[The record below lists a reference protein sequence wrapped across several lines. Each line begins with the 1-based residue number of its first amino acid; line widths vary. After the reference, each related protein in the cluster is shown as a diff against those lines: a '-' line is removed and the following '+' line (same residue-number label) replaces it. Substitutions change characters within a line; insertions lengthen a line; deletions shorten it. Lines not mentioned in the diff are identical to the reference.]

1 MDDVTRPPEAMP
13 RPQPHSVVVQAGGR
27 WWLYRDPLQV
37 LVADR
42 MDAVLPVLATVDT
55 AVNTQGVHAA
65 GFIAYEAA
73 AALGL
78 ATQPG
83 LDSLP
88 LVWFGL
94 YAAPQPVDVP
104 RATGDYAFHDWQ
116 PALDRDTYTAAIHH
130 IKAAI
135 ARGDTYQVNYT
146 FPVHARFEGDPWA
159 LFAGL
164 VQAQQAQHTAYVDTG
179 RFVIC
184 SASPEL
190 FFELD
195 GDRITSRP
203 MKGTAVRGRTLAE
216 DRAQISWLQQSEKNR
231 AENVMIVD
239 MIRNDIGRVARIGS
253 VAVPRL
259 FDVERYPT
267 VLQMTSTVTGRSTA
281 PLRDILAAMFPCA
294 SITGAPKVRT
304 MQIIRELEPRPR
316 GVYTGAIGTIRPGR
330 QVQFNVA
337 IRTVTIDQQAQRA
350 IYNVGSGIVWDSD
363 AAEEYEECR
372 LKSRVL
378 VAHRPQFDLLESL
391 LWTPDA
397 GYFLLGYHLERLADS
412 ADYFGIPLADGAA
425 LAELERLAQGLDVPC
440 KVRLLVD
447 GHGRVRSQG
456 VSLDSG
462 AMVEPVRVGLAAQPV
477 DPGDV
482 WLFHKTT
489 RRAVYD
495 AARASRPDCDDV
507 LLWNTAG
514 ELTEASS
521 SNVVVRL
528 DGALVTPPVAS
539 GLLAGTFRRQLLA
552 DGVMVERPLPLSDL
566 ARAAEIYLINS
577 VRGWRTAVLVAPGT
591 QKICA

>member
-1 MDDVTRPPEAMP
+1 MDDVTRLPETMP
-13 RPQPHSVVVQAGGR
+13 RPEPHSVVVQAGGR

-37 LVADR
+37 LVAERVDV
-42 MDAVLPVLATVDT
+42 VLPVLAAVDT
-55 AVNTQGVHAA
+55 AVNTQGLHAA

-73 AALGL
+73 GAFGL
-78 ATQPG
+78 ATRPG
-83 LDSLP
+83 LDDLP

-94 YAAPQPVDVP
+94 YAAPQPVNRP
-104 RATGDYAFHDWQ
+104 LATGDYAFHDWQ
-116 PALDRDTYTAAIHH
+116 PALDREAYTAAIHH

-203 MKGTAVRGRTLAE
+203 MKGTAVRGRTLVE
-216 DRAQISWLQQSEKNR
+216 DQAQISWLQQSEKNR

-239 MIRNDIGRVARIGS
+239 MIRNDIGRVAQVGS

-267 VLQMTSTVTGRSTA
+267 VLQMTSTVTGRSDV
-281 PLRDILAAMFPCA
+281 PLMDILAAMFPCA

-304 MQIIRELEPRPR
+304 MQIIRELEPAPR
-316 GVYTGAIGTIRPGR
+316 GVYTGAIGVISPGR
-330 QVQFNVA
+330 QAQFNVA

-350 IYNVGSGIVWDSD
+350 TYNVGSGIVWDSD

-378 VAHRPQFDLLESL
+378 VAQRPRFDLLESL

-397 GYFLLGYHLERLADS
+397 GYFLLDYHLDRLTGS
-412 ADYFGIPLADGAA
+412 AEYFDIPLSAGAA
-425 LAELERLAQGLDVPC
+425 LAELERLAHKLDAPC

-447 GHGRVRSQG
+447 DHGRVRSQD
-456 VSLDSG
+456 VSLG
-462 AMVEPVRVGLAAQPV
+462 RNAMVEPVRVGLAAQPV
-477 DPGDV
+477 DPDDI

-489 RRAVYD
+489 RRAIYD
-495 AARASRPDCDDV
+495 VARASRPDCDDV

-528 DGALVTPPVAS
+528 DGALVTPPVTS
-539 GLLAGTFRRQLLA
+539 GLLAGTFRRHLLA
-552 DGVMVERPLPLSDL
+552 EKAITERPLPLAEL
-566 ARAAEIYLINS
+566 ARATEIYLVNS
-577 VRGWRTAVLVAPGT
+577 VRGWRTAVIVAVAHQT
-591 QKICA
+591 L